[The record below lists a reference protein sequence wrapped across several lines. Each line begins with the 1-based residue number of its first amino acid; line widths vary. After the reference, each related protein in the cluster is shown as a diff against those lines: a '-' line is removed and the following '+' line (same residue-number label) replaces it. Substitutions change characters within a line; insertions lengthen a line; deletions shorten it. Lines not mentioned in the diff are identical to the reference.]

1 VKFAEYIPPDLL
13 DPKKLE
19 EALRYIASLPVDI
32 MTKKYIL
39 IEWCELTGVKLEKWM
54 VEYITGYQSEKTRG

>member
-1 VKFAEYIPPDLL
+1 MKFAEYIPPDLL